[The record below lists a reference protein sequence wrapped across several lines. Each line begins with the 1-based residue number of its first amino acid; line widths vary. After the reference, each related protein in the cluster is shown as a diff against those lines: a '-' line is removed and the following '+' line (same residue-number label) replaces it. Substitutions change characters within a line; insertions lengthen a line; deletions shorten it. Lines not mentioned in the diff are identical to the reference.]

1 MSAIHYEP
9 SEETHSAE
17 MMYTPLDEDLNQI
30 RILQL
35 NAASDDTHFIECHIS
50 IASLDDPALEYEAL
64 SYVWGD
70 RNNDQMIVLEGRLR
84 RVTANLFR
92 ALQYLRHADRPRTLW
107 VDAICIDQEDTD
119 ERGQQ
124 VSLMGPIFRKA
135 ETVVIW
141 LGEAWPGVDDAFKS
155 FTIVGQNPELHVN
168 RALTLSLAGQGV
180 KVETERVIQALQ
192 HFASFAWWGRMWTVQ
207 EMVLAQHPVFQCGR
221 SVLDGDLM
229 LQAVQGMNGHGGCC
243 SVGGSQPTVEAF
255 ADMLH
260 SFRAPLTILLLRSH
274 VQSKGDPSS
283 NNILPIVSL
292 LRGHE
297 SKDPR
302 DKIYGM
308 LALAAA
314 EASQLSLA
322 PDYHQGT
329 ENLYTKLALSFI
341 LNTRELK
348 VFMCILPRPRVLHLP
363 SWVPDWTIPIDL
375 DLLTWHTR
383 MRFSGMY
390 KAHRLKPADCVVGT
404 NTTSLRIA
412 GSIVDSVKQ
421 IVTTSGSYR
430 RKMQTVV
437 KVAQSWPH
445 TGGTRC
451 IDHGS
456 PRESLALILCGS
468 IIGGERVHSFSE
480 LLFFDQWVARMT
492 LSPFDI
498 TYPNHQVAQF
508 DHSVSLTSNG
518 RRFML
523 SEGNRMGWVPENTTF
538 GDVIAV
544 LTGSGDPVVLRP
556 GKDGYVVIGT
566 AYVHGIMDGEAMPDD
581 AELSSIT
588 LI

>member
-383 MRFSGMY
+383 MRFS
-390 KAHRLKPADCVVGT
+390 
-404 NTTSLRIA
+404 
-412 GSIVDSVKQ
+412 
-421 IVTTSGSYR
+421 
-430 RKMQTVV
+430 
-437 KVAQSWPH
+437 
-445 TGGTRC
+445 
-451 IDHGS
+451 
-456 PRESLALILCGS
+456 
-468 IIGGERVHSFSE
+468 
-480 LLFFDQWVARMT
+480 
-492 LSPFDI
+492 
-498 TYPNHQVAQF
+498 VAQF